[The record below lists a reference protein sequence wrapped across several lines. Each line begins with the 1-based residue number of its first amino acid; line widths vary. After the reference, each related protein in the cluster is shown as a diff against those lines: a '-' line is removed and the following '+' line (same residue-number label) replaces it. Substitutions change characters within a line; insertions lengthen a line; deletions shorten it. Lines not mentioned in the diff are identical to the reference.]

1 MRDYMLQSFFF
12 LHSRTKRVLVWKEL
26 IKNGSID
33 ADTIS
38 GFVET
43 VSKVVETTFP
53 SDVETGLN
61 EMTMNYGDSFLLFR
75 YGAHVIGVLLVGI
88 ESKRFGTILTE
99 TVFELETRLAE
110 EFKKEVLEEAVIA
123 EVSDIVLKNFQD
135 LIFQQVEDIG
145 DVKYLLD
152 EKEKF
157 YWHVGK
163 EGAIIYEKKKKS
175 ASVQIFINSYDTIT
189 EEGVDEAI
197 SVLRTDL
204 VNFAELNSRVDALNE
219 EDLALTLRQLL
230 RLNAVDCYIQPSDI

>member
-1 MRDYMLQSFFF
+1 MLQSFFF
-12 LHSRTKRVLVWKEL
+12 LHSRTKKVLVWKEL
-26 IKNGSID
+26 IKNGSLD
-33 ADTIS
+33 ADIIS
-38 GFVET
+38 SFVET

-53 SDVETGLN
+53 TDIPTGLS
-61 EMTMNYGDSFLLFR
+61 EMTMNYGDNFLVFR
-75 YGAHVIGVLLVGI
+75 YGAYVIGILQVGL

-99 TVFELETRLAE
+99 TVFELEARLAE
-110 EFKKEVLEEAVIA
+110 EFKKDVLEETVIA

-157 YWHVGK
+157 YWHVGR
-163 EGAIIYEKKKKS
+163 EGATIYETKKKTP
-175 ASVQIFINSYDTIT
+175 SVQIFINSYDTIT
-189 EEGVDEAI
+189 EAGVDEAI

-204 VNFAELNSRVDALNE
+204 VNFAELNERVHSLNE

-230 RLNAVDCYIQPSDI
+230 RLNAIDCYIQPPSV